1 MNIQYPSE
9 LQPLADQIVPIIE
22 KTIQHYAGERGMI
35 LAGYP
40 LSREAYHRTLTNG
53 VLVGDDECIPYEIK
67 VDVTT
72 GNRTRMSSSVARDM
86 MQAELSRLLLKHKV
100 IVLRSDRNEAKD
112 CRDGAHFFR
121 LAFIPAKVFAEALIV
136 NLKLRRPRVFELGQN
151 PQLLLDDDDARLD
164 GAVWKE
170 EVSPY
175 WWLDRPF
182 RFGRAVRAHFHEAS
196 EGNDWQMIQDEAN
209 VLLRDQGVEVM
220 RLYRD
225 SVLLSLAGMCPD
237 LVEEDV
243 RWAAAQ
249 CDTDNYGLA
258 VLAPHLPE
266 DARDFLFAY
275 AEHFH
280 TCSTKGQFLKA
291 IRLRGLPYPL
301 PNHIVDD
308 IIEHDQPLGVT
319 DQFEIQF
326 KLLHAFLYD
335 DNFKRAYNFDKR
347 SIRRQSLHRYV
358 EFRNAH
364 APSA

>member
-1 MNIQYPSE
+1 MHIQYPPE
-9 LQPLADQIVPIIE
+9 LKSLADQIAPIIE
-22 KTIQHYAGERGMI
+22 KTIRHYVEDRGMI

-40 LSREAYHRTLTNG
+40 LSRETYHRTLTDG
-53 VLVGDDECIPYEIK
+53 VLVGDNECLAYEIK
-67 VDVTT
+67 VDITT
-72 GNRTRMSSSVARDM
+72 GSRDRMSSSVARDM
-86 MQAELSRLLLKHKV
+86 MQAELSRLLLEHEV
-100 IVLRSDRNEAKD
+100 IVLRSDRDEAKD

-121 LAFIPAKVFAEALIV
+121 LAFIPAKVFAEALIA
-136 NLKLRRPRVFELGQN
+136 NLKKRRSFVFDFGAN
-151 PQLLLDDDDARLD
+151 PQRLLDDTTSLR

-170 EVSPY
+170 EVHPY
-175 WWLDRPF
+175 WYVDRPYH
-182 RFGRAVRAHFHEAS
+182 FGPRVRAHFHPAS
-196 EGNDWQMIQDEAN
+196 ESNDWQMIQDVAN
-209 VLLRDQGVEVM
+209 GLLKEQGVEIM

-237 LVEEDV
+237 LVEEDK

-249 CDTDNYGLA
+249 IDTDNFGLA
-258 VLAPHLPE
+258 ALGPHLPE
-266 DARDFLFAY
+266 DARDFLFPY

-280 TCSTKGQFLKA
+280 TCSTMGQFLKA

-301 PNHIVDD
+301 PDRIIDD
-308 IIEHDQPLGVT
+308 IIEHDRPLGVT
-319 DQFEIQF
+319 SQFEIQF

-335 DNFKRAYNFDKR
+335 DNFKVAYNYDKR

>member
-1 MNIQYPSE
+1 MNIQYPPE
-9 LQPLADQIVPIIE
+9 LKPLADQIVPIIE
-22 KTIQHYAGERGMI
+22 KTIQHYAGDRGMI

-40 LSREAYHRTLTNG
+40 LSREAYHRTLTDG
-53 VLVGDDECIPYEIK
+53 VLVGDDECIVYEIK

-72 GNRTRMSSSVARDM
+72 GSRNRMSSSVARDM
-86 MQAELSRLLLKHKV
+86 MQAELSRLLREHRV
-100 IVLRSDRNEAKD
+100 TVLRSDRNEAKD

-121 LAFIPAKVFAEALIV
+121 LAFIPAKVFAEALIT
-136 NLKLRRPRVFELGQN
+136 NLKLRRPHVFTLGQN
-151 PQLLLDDDDARLD
+151 PQLLLDDSTSLD
-164 GAVWKE
+164 GAAWKE

-175 WWLDRPF
+175 WYLDRPF
-182 RFGRAVRAHFHEAS
+182 HFGRAVRAHFHVATES
-196 EGNDWQMIQDEAN
+196 NDWQMIQDEAN
-209 VLLRDQGVEVM
+209 VLLKDQGVEVM

-225 SVLLSLAGMCPD
+225 SVLISLAGMCPD
-237 LVEEDV
+237 LVEEDM

-249 CDTDNYGLA
+249 YDTDRYGLA
-258 VLAPHLPE
+258 ILAPHLPE

-301 PNHIVDD
+301 PERIIDD
-308 IIEHDQPLGVT
+308 IIEHDRPLGAT

-335 DNFKRAYNFDKR
+335 DTFRLAYNDDKR